1 MAFQHMIAVTDEG
14 EEIEIEAL
22 EGVTFNGQ
30 VILDEDFNNNGTFLP
45 FD

>member
-14 EEIEIEAL
+14 EAIEIEAL
-22 EGVTFNGQ
+22 EGVTFGGQ
-30 VILDEDFNNNGTFLP
+30 PILADDFSDSGTFIP